1 MLLDGQ
7 LNRERKKEDFILL
20 LHVVYHFEIMRT
32 L

>member
-7 LNRERKKEDFILL
+7 LNRERKHFFSFILN
-20 LHVVYHFEIMRT
+20 VVYHFEVMRT